1 MLATTA
7 PTADAAPQLRTPP
20 PLTYFESVEDAQDAA
35 ARLKALGSAARKLLS
50 TCIEHQSAT
59 RRTQSATATAL
70 EAEGFLF
77 IRFTGS
83 VFYEEYLFTPTL
95 AGEDALDWLEYLAT
109 T

>member
-1 MLATTA
+1 MSAPAALTA
-7 PTADAAPQLRTPP
+7 EAVLQPRTPP
-20 PLTYFESVEDAQDAA
+20 ELTYFESAEDARDAA

-50 TCIEHQSAT
+50 TCVEHQSAT
-59 RRTQSATATAL
+59 RRTQSKAALAL
-70 EAEGFLF
+70 EMEGFLF

-95 AGEDALDWLEYLAT
+95 AGEEALDWLEHLAT